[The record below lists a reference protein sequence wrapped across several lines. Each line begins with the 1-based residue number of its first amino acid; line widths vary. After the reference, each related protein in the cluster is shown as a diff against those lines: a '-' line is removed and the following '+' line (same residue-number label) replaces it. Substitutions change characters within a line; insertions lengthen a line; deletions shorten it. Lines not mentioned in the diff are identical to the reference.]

1 MFGYFINIYTIVF
14 TGSICYN
21 LIHSITAIE
30 KLSGEKNMF
39 DQIHFGKRLK
49 ELRERR
55 KLTQKEAAVKLG
67 VSEQAL
73 SKWENGVCLPDVY
86 HLKYL
91 ARVLNVSADC
101 LLDTENDGG
110 EKVVDTVKVGGA
122 VFEIVEKP
130 ETVLAGKIFYAKD
143 FSDISGFNSA
153 IDTAAADDDDTVY
166 DLLTDAVLPVYDIH
180 LSVNFW
186 LGERKR
192 AYGFV
197 REVSADCQP
206 EGVDVYKM
214 PASLYIRAYNDIS
227 AAQLL
232 SKEQCEIWEL
242 FAYIR
247 DYFMPAHGFKMAEN
261 GAQELEVFDT
271 SEHKSGYAYMPVQ
284 RC

>member
-1 MFGYFINIYTIVF
+1 
-14 TGSICYN
+14 
-21 LIHSITAIE
+21 
-30 KLSGEKNMF
+30 MF
-39 DQIHFGKRLK
+39 DQIEFGKRLK
-49 ELRERR
+49 EFRELK
-55 KLTQKEAAVKLG
+55 KLTQKEVAMKMG

-101 LLDTENDGG
+101 LLDTGNDGG
-110 EKVVDTVKVGGA
+110 EKVVDTIKVGGA

-130 ETVLAGKIFYAKD
+130 ETVFAGKMLYAKD
-143 FSDISGFNSA
+143 FSDISAFNSA
-153 IDTAAADDDDTVY
+153 IDGFAADGESAVY

-186 LGERKR
+186 LSEKKR

-197 REVSADCQP
+197 REVSSETQP
-206 EGVDVYKM
+206 EGADVYKM
-214 PASLYIRAYNDIS
+214 PASLYIRAYTDRA

-242 FAYIR
+242 FSYIR
-247 DYFMPAHGFKMAEN
+247 DYFMPAHGFKMADN

-271 SEHKSGYAYMPVQ
+271 SEHRSGYAYMPVQ